1 MHGWFSFAIC
11 EACLI
16 VVISLS
22 DQAASA
28 RNKACQANA
37 VAHHTAGTKS
47 FARIIEEEVI

>member
-1 MHGWFSFAIC
+1 MT
-11 EACLI
+11 I
-16 VVISLS
+16 VIFLC

-47 FARIIEEEVI
+47 FARIIEEEVM